1 MLSFSLPKF
10 ILLFGAKLLFM
21 LFMLLIAFPVLSSK
35 IKLHMSTFFGSP
47 PEYHHLH
54 SFGFAYFVL
63 LQSHEYNKLEPWLRF
78 CCFLGYGK
86 TQKGYRCYDQV
97 EDELPNLELRSP
109 APTLLEDLAQ
119 DISPRHSTRIR
130 SIPAHLLDYHCYT
143 ALAT

>member
-47 PEYHHLH
+47 PEYHQLH

-63 LQSHEYNKLEPWLRF
+63 LQSHEYNKLKLRSRL
-78 CCFLGYGK
+78 CCFLGYGE
-86 TQKGYRCYDQV
+86 TQKGYRCYDLV
-97 EDELPNLELRSP
+97 SHHLLISP
-109 APTLLEDLAQ
+109 AMLSFGNITPLLSSLTFV
-119 DISPRHSTRIR
+119 PLYL
-130 SIPAHLLDYHCYT
+130 PLLS
-143 ALAT
+143 